1 MARGSHV
8 CWTYRAPGAHRH
20 FLTEFFLA
28 GHRANE
34 RLMYLANPEQLVSA
48 CSFLAEAG
56 LDVGGLLDSGAFSI
70 GDVASAYVSGGSLE
84 PDLRLAGHAVLVQQ
98 ALNDGFD
105 GLRVCSEVAPL
116 LAHDAVRAEWC
127 GYELRAD
134 VLIATL
140 PSVVVC
146 ACDLREAEPSAADA
160 VRELTAVHGRCAGP
174 LPPAPFRL
182 HAAPAGGLA
191 LSGEVDSSWADR
203 LGGWLRAA
211 CRDLSDPVLDVTD
224 LDFID
229 AAGMW
234 ALLDSAHAHPRGLR
248 LRGTSAHFRR
258 VWSVCGYDT
267 ISTVSVS

>member
-1 MARGSHV
+1 
-8 CWTYRAPGAHRH
+8 
-20 FLTEFFLA
+20 
-28 GHRANE
+28 
-34 RLMYLANPEQLVSA
+34 MYLAKPEQVVSA

-56 LDVGGLLDSGAFSI
+56 LDVGGLLDRDAFSI
-70 GDVASAYVSGGSLE
+70 GDVTDAYVTGGSLE
-84 PDLRLAGHAVLVQQ
+84 PELRLAGHAVLVQQ

-105 GLRVCSEVAPL
+105 GLRVCSEIAPL
-116 LAHDAVRAEWC
+116 LAHDAVRDEWC

-146 ACDLREAEPSAADA
+146 ACDLRGVERRVADA
-160 VRELTAVHGRCAGP
+160 ARELTAVHGRSAGP

-182 HAAPAGGLA
+182 HAGPAGGLA

-203 LGGWLRAA
+203 LRGWLRAA
-211 CRDLSDPVLDVTD
+211 CRDLADPVLDVTG

-234 ALLDSAHAHPRGLR
+234 ALLDSAHAHPGGLR

-267 ISTVSVS
+267 ISTVTLH